1 MAAKF
6 TIGENVKVTPAPVDP
21 AGPVEALQMDP
32 TGNIYYLISWTDEN
46 NVVQSRWFNEDQLVA
61 S

>member
-6 TIGENVKVTPAPVDP
+6 TIGEEVKVTPTPVDP
-21 AGPVEALQMDP
+21 SGPVEALQMDP
-32 TGNIYYLISWTDEN
+32 SGNIYYLISWTDEN

-61 S
+61 A

>member
-6 TIGENVKVTPAPVDP
+6 TIGEQVKVTPTPVDP

-32 TGNIYYLISWTDEN
+32 SGNIHYLISWTDEN
-46 NVVQSRWFNEDQLVA
+46 NVAQQRWFAEAQLVA
-61 S
+61 A

>member
-32 TGNIYYLISWTDEN
+32 SGNIYYLISWTD
-46 NVVQSRWFNEDQLVA
+46 
-61 S
+61 

>member
-6 TIGENVKVTPAPVDP
+6 TIGEQVKVTPTPVDP

-32 TGNIYYLISWTDEN
+32 SGNIHYLISWTDEN

-61 S
+61 A

>member
-6 TIGENVKVTPAPVDP
+6 TIGENVKVTPTPVDP

-32 TGNIYYLISWTDEN
+32 SGNIYYLISWTDEN
-46 NVVQSRWFNEDQLVA
+46 NIVQSRWFNEAQLVA
-61 S
+61 A